1 MNFNPYQ
8 APTSAYD
15 GGYSNYGYGN
25 SGAVSN
31 RTVEALRKTRPWV
44 VFIAVVSFVI
54 TGFSVLASLAA
65 MAGSVGVGIGSLVVS
80 ALYVLPAVAL
90 LRYGNAINKLL
101 HGGGVAELEQA
112 MDAQASVWQI
122 IGIYVLISVVL
133 GVLFVLIGVAAGAMF
148 TRF

>member
-15 GGYSNYGYGN
+15 GSYTNQGS
-25 SGAVSN
+25 SGGVSD
-31 RTVEALRKTRPWV
+31 RTVAALRKTRPWV

-54 TGFSVLASLAA
+54 TGFSVLAALGA
-65 MAGSVGVGIGSLVVS
+65 MMESVAVGIGTMMVS
-80 ALYVLPAVAL
+80 ALYLLPGVAL
-90 LRYGNAINKLL
+90 IRYGNAINKLL

-122 IGIYVLISVVL
+122 TGIYLLISIVL
-133 GVLFVLIGVAAGAMF
+133 GVLMVLALAAFGAALAGSF
-148 TRF
+148 